1 MFSLFTVNIVKLA
14 HALRL
19 PRSTQLY
26 LFSPFSNFHS
36 QLIYLQRSYKSA
48 GKIRVTQVRLWA

>member
-36 QLIYLQRSYKSA
+36 QLISLQRSTK
-48 GKIRVTQVRLWA
+48 VQVR